1 MKNKLLS
8 TSVFTGFAATSFML
22 LSQLKASAAVMSYS
36 VTGTSG
42 TSILKAFLQSNADMT
57 SIKYIGEIR
66 LTFVSL
72 QGTTLP
78 VNFPIPI
85 NQLPMQI
92 GESVDYTNWIPILPV
107 TGLPGVENYKLTG
120 QQGAFQG
127 KVTKVKTPESTSNI
141 TFLALGTLGAAS
153 TIKRKLKP
161 SQSTEKETTK
171 VS

>member
-72 QGTTLP
+72 Q
-78 VNFPIPI
+78 
-85 NQLPMQI
+85 
-92 GESVDYTNWIPILPV
+92 
-107 TGLPGVENYKLTG
+107 
-120 QQGAFQG
+120 
-127 KVTKVKTPESTSNI
+127 
-141 TFLALGTLGAAS
+141 
-153 TIKRKLKP
+153 
-161 SQSTEKETTK
+161 
-171 VS
+171 

>member
-8 TSVFTGFAATSFML
+8 TSVFTGFAATGFML
-22 LSQLKASAAVMSYS
+22 LSQLKASAAVMYYS

-42 TSILKAFLQSNADMT
+42 TSTLEAYLRSNADMT
-57 SIKYIGEIR
+57 SIEYIGDIKI
-66 LTFVSL
+66 TFATST
-72 QGTTLP
+72 GTTLP

-92 GESVDYTNWIPILPV
+92 GGSVDYTNWIPILPIGFLTQKYIV
-107 TGLPGVENYKLTG
+107 TG

-153 TIKRKLKP
+153 TLKRQIKSSKP
-161 SQSTEKETTK
+161 SEKETTK
-171 VS
+171 VG

>member
-66 LTFVSL
+66 LTFVSQ

-92 GESVDYTNWIPILPV
+92 GESVDYTNWIPILPFF
-107 TGLPGVENYKLTG
+107 TINYKVTG

-153 TIKRKLKP
+153 TLKRKLKP
-161 SQSTEKETTK
+161 SKSTEKETIK